1 MAILCNGSRRPRRR
15 NPVKNCELTTVEA
28 GELPARARALVMQGA
43 RMQGVYAWFPAPDR
57 GQLRYVATLPG
68 HRAFQVWSVDVGSAA
83 VPSLAA
89 ICPLLGWHER
99 EVMEMSGIAFSG
111 HPEPERLVT
120 AFLPRDARGP
130 LEPERARGG
139 SVAASVPAPALP
151 AVSGKHVQLLP
162 FGPVRADVVESAQFI
177 FYYLGEAILHYHA
190 NLFLKHRGVEKQ
202 FECLD
207 SGTGVVLAERV
218 SGVDSLAHALACAQ
232 AIEDAAGCEV
242 PARACWHRLVAAE
255 LERIYNHLHYLG
267 HLCHTTTL
275 KVGEAQGKLL
285 EERAKQ
291 INGRACGSRFLRGI
305 VWPGG
310 VRRELDIHAVA
321 DGLATLKPEVERY
334 IGLIERTTSHLD
346 RLISTAPLGAKL
358 AFDQGATGPVE
369 RASGVDRDLRRDH
382 PYAAYTLLRPD
393 VSMATEGDACARMRV
408 RIAELRASIALIGR
422 AIGQGVPDGPPGAAC
437 RPPEFAEGLG
447 WTESSRGTVLYAVHF
462 DEKARFARVKI
473 KSPSFSNWR
482 VFPSTVH
489 DSNMMDYAINE
500 ASFGLTI
507 SGCAR

>member
-1 MAILCNGSRRPRRR
+1 MT
-15 NPVKNCELTTVEA
+15 NCEYVTLSID
-28 GELPARARALVMQGA
+28 ELVGRAQALVAAGG
-43 RMQGVYAWFPAPDR
+43 RFQGVYAWFPPALDAE
-57 GQLRYVATLPG
+57 LRYVATLPG
-68 HRAFQVWSVDVGSAA
+68 QETFAGWRVPVSGHA

-89 ICPLLGWHER
+89 ISPLLGWHER
-99 EVMEMSGIAFSG
+99 EVMEMSGVAFSG

-120 AFLPRDARGP
+120 AFLPRTESGP
-130 LEPERARGG
+130 LEPGNAHGG
-139 SVAASVPAPALP
+139 MAGKLPAPLLP

-177 FYYLGEAILHYHA
+177 FYYLGEGILHYHP
-190 NLFLKHRGVEKQ
+190 NLFLKHRGMEKQ
-202 FECLD
+202 FEGMDAGSATL
-207 SGTGVVLAERV
+207 LAERV
-218 SGVDSLAHALACAQ
+218 VGIDSVAHAIAFVE
-232 AIEDAAGCEV
+232 AIEDAADCEV
-242 PARACWHRLVAAE
+242 PARAQWFRLVAAE

-291 INGRACGSRFLRGI
+291 INGRASGSRFLRSL

-310 VRRELDIHAVA
+310 VRRELDLQPISE
-321 DGLATLKPEVERY
+321 GLRVLKPQIDEY

-346 RLISTAPLGAKL
+346 RLISTAPLSQQL
-358 AFDQGATGPVE
+358 AFDQGATGPIE

-382 PYAAYTLLRPD
+382 PYAAYRTLQPE
-393 VSMATEGDACARMRV
+393 VAVAQEGDAAARMRV
-408 RIAELRASIALIGR
+408 RIAELRASIALVDK
-422 AIGQGVPDGPPGAAC
+422 AIADGLPQGPISAGCVPPAGT
-437 RPPEFAEGLG
+437 EGLG
-447 WTESSRGTVLYAVHF
+447 WAESPRGTVLYAVHIGT
-462 DEKARFARVKI
+462 DGRLLRVKI
-473 KSPSFSNWR
+473 KSPSFANWR

>member
-1 MAILCNGSRRPRRR
+1 M
-15 NPVKNCELTTVEA
+15 KNCELTAVLP
-28 GELPARARALVMQGA
+28 GELPARAQALVAQGA

-57 GQLRYVATLPG
+57 AQLRYVATLPG
-68 HRAFQVWSVDVGSAA
+68 HQAFSGWSVDVGSEA

-99 EVMEMSGIAFSG
+99 EVMEMSGVAFSG

-120 AFLPRDARGP
+120 AFLPGSARGP
-130 LEPERARGG
+130 LEPERAAGA
-139 SVAASVPAPALP
+139 SVAANLPAPALP
-151 AVSGKHVQLLP
+151 EVSGKHVQLLP

-177 FYYLGEAILHYHA
+177 FFYLGEAILHYHP

-202 FECLD
+202 FEGLD
-207 SGTGVVLAERV
+207 GDTGIVLAERV

-232 AIEDAAGCEV
+232 AIEDAADCDV
-242 PARACWHRLVAAE
+242 PARAGWHRVVAAE

-305 VWPGG
+305 VRPGG
-310 VRRELDIHAVA
+310 VRRELDVYAVA
-321 DGLATLKPEVERY
+321 EGLAVLKPEVERY
-334 IGLIERTTSHLD
+334 IALIERTTSHLD
-346 RLISTAPLGAKL
+346 RLISTAPLGQQL

-382 PYAAYTLLRPD
+382 PYAAYACLPPK
-393 VSMATEGDACARMRV
+393 VAVAMEGDACARMRV
-408 RIAELRASIALIGR
+408 RIAELRGSIALIER
-422 AIGQGVPDGPPGAAC
+422 AIEQGVPEGPPAVAC
-437 RPPEFAEGLG
+437 RPPALAQGLG
-447 WTESSRGTVLYAVHF
+447 WTESSRGTVLYAVHV
-462 DEKARFARVKI
+462 DDKGRFARVKI
-473 KSPSFSNWR
+473 KSPSFANWR

>member
-1 MAILCNGSRRPRRR
+1 MN
-15 NPVKNCELTTVEA
+15 NCEYVSVTA
-28 GELPARARALVMQGA
+28 GELPACAQQVLAAGGRL
-43 RMQGVYAWFPAPDR
+43 QGVYAWYPGGTRAE
-57 GQLRYVATLPG
+57 LRYVFTLPG
-68 HRAFQVWSVDVGSAA
+68 QQKFSGWRVDVNGRP

-89 ICPLLGWHER
+89 ISPLLGWHER
-99 EVMEMSGIAFSG
+99 EIMEMSGVAFSD

-120 AFLPRDARGP
+120 AFLPHTDRGP
-130 LEPERARGG
+130 LEPA
-139 SVAASVPAPALP
+139 AASGQSMAAQLPAPALP

-162 FGPVRADVVESAQFI
+162 FGPVRADVLESAQFI
-177 FYYLGEAILHYHA
+177 FYYLGEGILHYHP
-190 NLFLKHRGVEKQ
+190 NLFLKHRGMEKQ
-202 FECLD
+202 FEGMDAGAAML
-207 SGTGVVLAERV
+207 LAERV
-218 SGVDSLAHALACAQ
+218 AGIDSVAHSIAYAQ
-232 AIEDAAGCEV
+232 AIEDAADCEV
-242 PARACWHRLVAAE
+242 PARARWVRLVAAE

-291 INGRACGSRFLRGI
+291 INGRASGSRFLRSL

-310 VRRELDIHAVA
+310 VRRELDLKAVEE
-321 DGLATLKPEVERY
+321 GLRVLKPQIDQY
-334 IGLIERTTSHLD
+334 IGLVERTTSHLD
-346 RLISTAPLGAKL
+346 RLISTAPLSQKL

-382 PYAAYTLLRPD
+382 PYAAYPALQPR
-393 VSMATEGDACARMRV
+393 VAVAQEGDAAARMRV
-408 RIAELRASIALIGR
+408 RIAELRASVALVEQAIAEGL
-422 AIGQGVPDGPPGAAC
+422 PDGPLSIAC
-437 RPPEFAEGLG
+437 APQAGAEGVG
-447 WTESSRGTVLYAVHF
+447 WSESPRGTILYAVHL
-462 DEKARFARVKI
+462 DADARLARVKI
-473 KSPSFSNWR
+473 KSPSFANWR

>member
-1 MAILCNGSRRPRRR
+1 M
-15 NPVKNCELTTVEA
+15 KNCELMTVDP
-28 GELPARARALVMQGA
+28 GELPARARALVAQGA
-43 RMQGVYAWFPAPDR
+43 RMQGVYAWFPAPNR
-57 GQLRYVATLPG
+57 GQLRYVATFPG
-68 HRAFQVWSVDVGSAA
+68 HLAFQCWSVDVGSVA

-111 HPEPERLVT
+111 HPESERLVT
-120 AFLPRDARGP
+120 AFLPPGARGP
-130 LEPERARGG
+130 LEPEDTKGI
-139 SVAASVPAPALP
+139 SAAAGLPAPALP

-177 FYYLGEAILHYHA
+177 FYYLGEAILHYHP

-202 FECLD
+202 FESMD
-207 SGTGVVLAERV
+207 SGTGILLAERV

-232 AIEDAAGCEV
+232 AVEDAAGCEV

-285 EERAKQ
+285 EELAKQ
-291 INGRACGSRFLRGI
+291 INGRACRSRFLRGI
-305 VWPGG
+305 IWPGG
-310 VRRELDIHAVA
+310 VRRELDIPAVA
-321 DGLATLKPEVERY
+321 DGLAKLKPEVERY
-334 IGLIERTTSHLD
+334 VILIERTTSHLD
-346 RLISTAPLGAKL
+346 RLISTAPLGQQL

-369 RASGVDRDLRRDH
+369 RASGIDRDLRRDH
-382 PYAAYTLLRPD
+382 PYAAYASLKPD
-393 VSMATEGDACARMRV
+393 VCVEMEGDACARMRV
-408 RIAELRASIALIGR
+408 RIAELRASIALIER
-422 AIGQGVPDGPPGAAC
+422 AIGQGVPEGALSVPCHA
-437 RPPEFAEGLG
+437 PELAEGLG

-462 DEKARFARVKI
+462 DDKGRFARVKV

>member
-1 MAILCNGSRRPRRR
+1 M
-15 NPVKNCELTTVEA
+15 KNCELTAVNP
-28 GELPARARALVMQGA
+28 GELPARARALVAQGA
-43 RMQGVYAWFPAPDR
+43 RMQGVYAWFPEPDHA
-57 GQLRYVATLPG
+57 QLRYIATLPG
-68 HRAFQVWSVDVGSAA
+68 RQAFQAWSVDVGGAP

-120 AFLPRDARGP
+120 AFLPREARGP
-130 LEPERARGG
+130 LEPEGLQG
-139 SVAASVPAPALP
+139 ISVAAGLPAPALP

-177 FYYLGEAILHYHA
+177 FYYLGEAILHYHP

-202 FECLD
+202 FESLD
-207 SGTGVVLAERV
+207 SGTGIVLAERV

-242 PARACWHRLVAAE
+242 PARARWHRLVAAE

-310 VRRELDIHAVA
+310 VRRELDIHAIA
-321 DGLATLKPEVERY
+321 DGLVTLKPEVERY
-334 IGLIERTTSHLD
+334 VGLIERTTSHLD
-346 RLISTAPLGAKL
+346 RLISTAPLGQQL

-382 PYAAYTLLRPD
+382 PYAAYTLLRPA
-393 VSMATEGDACARMRV
+393 VSIATEGDACARMRV
-408 RIAELRASIALIGR
+408 RIAELRASIALIER
-422 AIGQGVPDGPPGAAC
+422 ALGQGVPDGPQSVAC
-437 RPPEFAEGLG
+437 RPPELAQGLG

-462 DEKARFARVKI
+462 DEKGRFARIKI
-473 KSPSFSNWR
+473 KSPSFSNWC

>member
-1 MAILCNGSRRPRRR
+1 
-15 NPVKNCELTTVEA
+15 
-28 GELPARARALVMQGA
+28 
-43 RMQGVYAWFPAPDR
+43 MQGVYAWFPAPNHA
-57 GQLRYVATLPG
+57 QLRYVATLPG
-68 HRAFQVWSVDVGSAA
+68 QRAFQAWSVDVGSTP

-111 HPEPERLVT
+111 HPEQERLVT
-120 AFLPRDARGP
+120 AFLPRDKRGP
-130 LEPERARGG
+130 LEPDDAQGA
-139 SVAASVPAPALP
+139 SIAAGLPAPALP
-151 AVSGKHVQLLP
+151 PVSGKHVQLLP
-162 FGPVRADVVESAQFI
+162 FGPVRADVAESAQFI
-177 FYYLGEAILHYHA
+177 FYYLGEAILHYHP

-202 FECLD
+202 FELMD
-207 SGTGVVLAERV
+207 VGTGVVLAERV

-232 AIEDAAGCEV
+232 AIEDAVGCEV

-291 INGRACGSRFLRGI
+291 INGRACGSRFLRGV

-310 VRRELDIHAVA
+310 VRRELDIRAVA
-321 DGLATLKPEVERY
+321 DGLTMLKPEVERY
-334 IGLIERTTSHLD
+334 VGLIERTTSHLD
-346 RLISTAPLGAKL
+346 RLISTAPLGQQL

-382 PYAAYTLLRPD
+382 PYAAYEFLKPE
-393 VSMATEGDACARMRV
+393 VCIATEGDACARMRV
-408 RIAELRASIALIGR
+408 RIAELRASIALIER
-422 AIGQGVPDGPPGAAC
+422 AVGHGVPDGPQHVGCAPLAL
-437 RPPEFAEGLG
+437 AEGLG
-447 WTESSRGTVLYAVHF
+447 WAESSRGTVLYAVHF
-462 DEKARFARVKI
+462 DDRARIARVKI